1 MISRKMLNHL
11 RIYCQPN
18 TSQFLFFLK
27 HIGELHVNVLR
38 RAETFSK
45 RNALSYSSTFVTQKW
60 ERQLTEAVHGIKA
73 HRSSFSSLHTLVDH
87 FHPFSLLSV
96 RHNKTAQLQ
105 FALIYSLKGRVL
117 YNFTKIKSRLCF
129 QLYTFSQEK
138 NCSHHDSLFEIH

>member
-1 MISRKMLNHL
+1 
-11 RIYCQPN
+11 
-18 TSQFLFFLK
+18 
-27 HIGELHVNVLR
+27 
-38 RAETFSK
+38 
-45 RNALSYSSTFVTQKW
+45 VTQKW

-117 YNFTKIKSRLCF
+117 YNFTKIKVKVV
-129 QLYTFSQEK
+129 FSV
-138 NCSHHDSLFEIH
+138 IHI